1 MTCREEWRR
10 SELVGD
16 TVILLA
22 VGDLILDEPEAERFF
37 DLSAPVLR
45 TGDVVVGQVEVP
57 HTTRGIERSSD
68 VPAPA
73 SDPRNL
79 TALANAGFN
88 VATLAGNHIF
98 DAGEMGVRDTIDHL
112 LDLGIPSTGAGMN
125 ISEARRPVIVERKG
139 VRFGFLSYNC
149 VGPKDSWATR
159 SKPGCAYVQ
168 ILTHYELDHATPGGP
183 PTIYTFAEPQSL
195 EAMEDDIRNV
205 RRLCDVVAVALHK
218 GIGHVPAKLAMYEK
232 QVSRAAVE
240 AGADLILGHHAHIL
254 RGIELYKG
262 KPIFH
267 GLGNFVTVTRALS
280 PDGNSSPERQAWA
293 KRRKELFGFEPDP
306 ECPIF
311 PFHPEA
317 KNTIIAKCMVDGRAI
332 SRISFIPC
340 FINKKGQPEVLGND
354 EQGHQVCEYID
365 RITRA
370 AGLNARYRWDG
381 DEVVVYEEQSS
392 DAACIER

>member
-1 MTCREEWRR
+1 MA
-10 SELVGD
+10 GN
-16 TVILLA
+16 TVVLMA

-57 HTTRGIERSSD
+57 YTTRGVERSSD

-79 TALANAGFN
+79 TALANAGFH
-88 VATLAGNHIF
+88 VATLAGNHVF
-98 DAGEMGVRDTIDHL
+98 DAGEMGVRDTIHHL
-112 LDLGIPSTGAGMN
+112 LDLGIHTTGAGMN
-125 ISEARRPVIVERKG
+125 IDEARRPVIVERKG

-149 VGPKDSWATR
+149 VGPRDSWAMR
-159 SKPGCAYVQ
+159 NKPGCAYVQ

-183 PTIYTFAEPQSL
+183 PAIYTFAEPESL
-195 EAMEDDIRNV
+195 EAMEDDIRNL
-205 RRLCDVVAVALHK
+205 RRLCDVLVVALHK

-232 QVSRAAVE
+232 QVSRAAIE

-254 RGIELYKG
+254 RGIEFYKG

-293 KRRKELFGFEPDP
+293 RRRKELFGFEPDP

-317 KNTIIAKCMVDGRAI
+317 KNTFIAKCTVDGGTVA
-332 SRISFIPC
+332 RISFIPC
-340 FINKKGQPEVLGND
+340 FVNKKGQPEVLGND
-354 EQGHQVCEYID
+354 ERGHQVCEYVD

-370 AGLNARYRWDG
+370 AGLNARYYWDG

-392 DAACIER
+392 DAACAEQ